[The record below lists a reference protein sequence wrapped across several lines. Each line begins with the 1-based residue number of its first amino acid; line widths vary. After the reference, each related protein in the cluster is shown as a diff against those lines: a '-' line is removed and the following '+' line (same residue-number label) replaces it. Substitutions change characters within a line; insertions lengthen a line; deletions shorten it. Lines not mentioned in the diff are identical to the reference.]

1 MHIQPIFFASP
12 VYYQQEMFLTDAGVM
27 MDLIRG
33 MVPGETD
40 CLSPVYIYSQAEV
53 EKYLAA
59 GGSATPLLMVLS
71 GATQRWVL
79 SVAKASKHSLL
90 WWYFPGDGLFAEPVE
105 QTIRQIVAR
114 NALPAVMDCWAHL
127 RNRNVQIEKVFD
139 PSTLQ
144 EKSRLLSAV
153 EQVRAT
159 RLLIVG
165 YTQQWVVS
173 ASVDERRMEDRLGI
187 QSIHVGLEELFSEY
201 RAIPRDPGVTEFVDD
216 YMKSADECREPA
228 AEKVADAYCLY
239 LALKRLLERYHAN
252 ALAISCFSLVKQLG
266 VTSCL
271 ALSLLNDEACMIA
284 ACEGDLDAAVS
295 MAVGKAV
302 SGRPV
307 FMGNPVYHLDNTLDI
322 VHCTAPRKLT
332 GDAKTRF
339 TVRSHHETGMSVA
352 QRIEVPE
359 QQRVTLFRIGN
370 EFSEATLFSAD
381 FIDNPDEDTC
391 RTQFRFRIDSSHKRI
406 TESLGC
412 HHMVIF
418 GDYVTELQAVL
429 EGPLGIRIR

>member
-1 MHIQPIFFASP
+1 MQIQPIFFASP
-12 VYYQQEMFLTDAGVM
+12 VYYQQETFAADAGAM
-27 MDLIRG
+27 MNQLRG
-33 MVPGETD
+33 MVPVGTD
-40 CLSPVYIYSQAEV
+40 CLPPVYLYSQAEV
-53 EKYLAA
+53 EKYLAT
-59 GGSATPLLMVLS
+59 GGTATPLLMVMS

-79 SVAKASKHSLL
+79 SVAKASKQSLL
-90 WWYFPGDGLFAEPVE
+90 WWYFPGDGLFAEPME
-105 QTIRQIVAR
+105 QTIRQIVSK

-139 PSTLQ
+139 SSSLQ
-144 EKSRLLSAV
+144 EKCGLFSAV
-153 EQVRAT
+153 EQIRST

-173 ASVDERRMEDRLGI
+173 ASVDERRLEDRLGI

-201 RAIPRDPGVTEFVDD
+201 REIPRDLGVTEFVDE

-239 LALKRLLERYHAN
+239 LALKRLLERYDAN

-271 ALSLLNDEACMIA
+271 ALSLLNDEAGMIA

-332 GDAKTRF
+332 GNVQTHY

-352 QRIEVPE
+352 QRIEVAGE
-359 QQRVTLFRIGN
+359 QRATLFRIGN
-370 EFSEATLFSAD
+370 EFSEATLFPAD
-381 FIDNPDEDTC
+381 FIDNPEEDTC
-391 RTQFRFRIDSSHKRI
+391 RTQFRFRIDSSRKRI
-406 TESLGC
+406 EESLGC
-412 HHMVIF
+412 HHMVLF
-418 GDYVTELQAVL
+418 GDYVQELKAVL